1 MTVARPLCAV
11 PIPPQRRTGWNAVD
25 LMATTF
31 PPPKWAVP
39 GLISE
44 GMNLLV
50 GAPKIGKSWFSLG
63 LATAVSAGRP
73 ALGCIRVD
81 RGPVLYLALEDPARR
96 LQERLRVMTADGWR
110 PTPELFLETSCPTW
124 AAGGD
129 TYIADWLDNHPAARM
144 VILDTFEK
152 IRSRG
157 ATAGGNAY
165 AEDYTAA
172 GRIKALADHYQ
183 VPIVVV
189 HHVRKAGSDDFLS
202 LVSGTHGIAG
212 AADTILVL
220 ERARGQADGVL
231 HITGRDV
238 EEADHALTFNP
249 ACGTWRR
256 LDGPATD
263 HTISDTRAA
272 ILRALR
278 EYSDGL
284 TPKALADLAGLTHDT
299 TKKTCARMADAGQLT
314 TDGTGRY
321 FAPLPD
327 LGTPAT
333 GTPVPGVPAVP
344 EPLFPQVNTMIS
356 EGHPFAGGVPRVPEP
371 VAVEGSVR

>member
-1 MTVARPLCAV
+1 
-11 PIPPQRRTGWNAVD
+11 
-25 LMATTF
+25 MATRF

-63 LATAVSAGRP
+63 LATSVSSGRP

-96 LQERLRVMTADGWR
+96 LQERLQVMTASGWR

-124 AAGGD
+124 SAGGEA
-129 TYIADWLDNHPAARM
+129 YVSEWLDTHPTARL
-144 VILDTFEK
+144 VIIDTFEK

-157 ATAGGNAY
+157 GGISGGNAY
-165 AEDYTAA
+165 AEDYLAA
-172 GRIKALADHYQ
+172 GRIKALADHYR
-183 VPIVVV
+183 VPVVVV
-189 HHVRKAGSDDFLS
+189 HHIRKATADDYLA

-212 AADTILVL
+212 AADTICVL

-231 HITGRDV
+231 HVTGRDV
-238 EEADHALTFNP
+238 EEADHALTFTPNS
-249 ACGTWRR
+249 GTWQR
-256 LDGPATD
+256 LDGPAAD

-278 EYSDGL
+278 EHGDGL
-284 TPKALADLAGLTHDT
+284 TPAAVADRADLTRELA
-299 TKKTCARMADAGQLT
+299 KKTCARMADAGQLT

-321 FAPLPD
+321 FAPLTDP
-327 LGTPAT
+327 GTAT
-333 GTPVPGVPAVP
+333 AAIGVPAVP
-344 EPLFPQVNTMIS
+344 AVPDPLFSQVDGFNGR
-356 EGHPFAGGVPRVPEP
+356 GHPLTVPVP
-371 VAVEGSVR
+371 AVPGHTTTEGDAR